1 MLEVHAVSKS
11 YNQGKETISV
21 LKNVSL
27 FAKKGETV
35 AIVGPSG
42 SGKSTL
48 LSIMSGLDTPD
59 EGSVFIDGQDLSKMK
74 EEEMSLLRNKKVSIV
89 FQSFELVGFFNALE
103 NIALPLTIRG
113 DKDAMKK
120 GREMLES
127 MNVRGRSNNLPNELS
142 GGEQQRVA
150 IGRALVSGSDIIF
163 ADEPTGNLD
172 SKNGHAVLDLFLNA
186 VKEHQKT
193 LVIITHDMS
202 IAKRM
207 DRVYEIRDATLVD
220 ITGTVV

>member
-1 MLEVHAVSKS
+1 MLEVKNISKK
-11 YNQGKETISV
+11 YTQGRESITI
-21 LKNVSL
+21 LHNVSL
-27 FAKKGETV
+27 AVSKGETV

-42 SGKSTL
+42 SGKSTF
-48 LSIMSGLDTPD
+48 LSIMSGLDAPD
-59 EGSVFIDGQDLSKMK
+59 SGEVIIDGQNISTMS
-74 EEEMSLLRNKKVSIV
+74 EEELALFRNKKVSII

-103 NIALPLTIRG
+103 NVALPLTIRG

-120 GREMLES
+120 GKELLES
-127 MNVRGRSNNLPNELS
+127 MNVKGRSNNLPSELS

-150 IGRALVSGSDIIF
+150 IGRALASGSDIIF

-186 VKEHQKT
+186 VKENKKT
-193 LVIITHDMS
+193 LIIITHDMS

-207 DRVYEIRDATLVD
+207 DKVYEIRDTALTN
-220 ITGTVV
+220 ITGSLV